1 MGVFVPPATLHYSLG
16 PTHAPHAASRTL
28 NRQLAASLVPSSG
41 GARRGPTCVESVKG
55 RDGKDPTVCHGP
67 MPPRMTHDALSVQG
81 SLLLQFGQT
90 LQSLGGYIK
99 ASFEQGIHRKPA
111 GLPPALHLHTS
122 SGTRVRDRP
131 WTHGPEDGGSPAPP
145 VTNGASR
152 LTPPLPLP
160 LLEPNSSTCALRTL
174 QEHLTTSP
182 RTTDTI
188 SSSTSATDLALPP
201 RTLNAAPQ
209 DLLLETLSSSEATT
223 PICSTP
229 SGSTDAHVTSQVMG
243 SLARRR
249 NSKPPEGPFKP
260 LRLRLILVVLLLTVS
275 RAQGELLPLC
285 LPVF

>member
-1 MGVFVPPATLHYSLG
+1 MGVFVPPPTPHHSPG
-16 PTHAPHAASRTL
+16 PTHAPHAAPRTL
-28 NRQLAASLVPSSG
+28 NRQVAASLVPSSG
-41 GARRGPTCVESVKG
+41 GARRGPTCVETVKD
-55 RDGKDPTVCHGP
+55 RNGKDSPVCHGSL
-67 MPPRMTHDALSVQG
+67 PPRMTLDALPVRG

-90 LQSLGGYIK
+90 LQSLGGCIK
-99 ASFEQGIHRKPA
+99 ASFEQGVHRKPV

-131 WTHGPEDGGSPAPP
+131 WTHGPEGSGSPAPP

-152 LTPPLPLP
+152 LPQPVPPPLP
-160 LLEPNSSTCALRTL
+160 EPNSSTCVLRTL

-188 SSSTSATDLALPP
+188 SSTSATDLGLPP
-201 RTLNAAPQ
+201 RTLNAAQ
-209 DLLLETLSSSEATT
+209 DLLLETLSPSEAAP
-223 PICSTP
+223 PISSTP
-229 SGSTDAHVTSQVMG
+229 SGSADTHVTSQVMG

-249 NSKPPEGPFKP
+249 TSKPQAGPFKP
-260 LRLRLILVVLLLTVS
+260 FRLRLILVVLLLTVS

>member
-1 MGVFVPPATLHYSLG
+1 MGVFVPPATPHHSPG
-16 PTHAPHAASRTL
+16 STHAPHVASRTL
-28 NRQLAASLVPSSG
+28 NRQVAASLAPSSG
-41 GARRGPTCVESVKG
+41 GVRRGSTCVETVKG
-55 RDGKDPTVCHGP
+55 RNGKDPTLCHGP
-67 MPPRMTHDALSVQG
+67 LPPRMTLDALPVQG

-90 LQSLGGYIK
+90 LQSLGGCIK

-131 WTHGPEDGGSPAPP
+131 RTHGPEGGGSPTPP

-152 LTPPLPLP
+152 LPTPAPLPLP
-160 LLEPNSSTCALRTL
+160 EPNSSTCVLRTL

-188 SSSTSATDLALPP
+188 SSTSATDLALLP
-201 RTLNAAPQ
+201 RTLNPAQ
-209 DLLLETLSSSEATT
+209 DLLLETLSPTEAAT
-223 PICSTP
+223 PISSTP
-229 SGSTDAHVTSQVMG
+229 SGSADTHVTSQVMG

-249 NSKPPEGPFKP
+249 NSKPPAGPFKP